1 MPLKYPFPIC
11 YLKFLPRLRSERY
24 CCYVYHVQETVEPT
38 LTSFL
43 DAVHLRSTFFSKS
56 QFIELYCCVFSR
68 ATPCSSSRMKVDL
81 WNAYRI
87 DFDLPVKILSHTNI
101 NKDFYKKRVHGHTW
115 PVRATTLWHS
125 FHCNFDKGVWIDC
138 LPPHIFTIIQLP

>member
-11 YLKFLPRLRSERY
+11 YLKFSLRLRSERY

-38 LTSFL
+38 LTSFP

-68 ATPCSSSRMKVDL
+68 ATPCRTSRMKVDL

-87 DFDLPVKILSHTNI
+87 DFDLPVKILSHTNT
-101 NKDFYKKRVHGHTW
+101 NKDFYKRGHVRVLDCL
-115 PVRATTLWHS
+115 ATTLWHS

-138 LPPHIFTIIQLP
+138 LPPHIFQLP